1 VKQGWIEG
9 VLEKSLFR
17 ATMIDLGMEATGSDV
32 ENPWTTTVERPAA
45 RSEPLSQQKTI
56 ADVFDE
62 EGGSLLILGAPG
74 SGKTT
79 SLLGLARTLI
89 ARAERDPNLPVPV
102 VFPLSSW
109 TESRDALVRWMAS
122 ELAAKYQVPR
132 KIGQARLES
141 GRILPL
147 LDGLDEQVADTRAAC
162 VSAIN
167 EYVLQTGLT
176 GVVVCCGLKEYTGLP
191 NRLALNAA
199 VRLRELRD
207 DQVQDYL
214 TAGGDELGGLRV
226 ALQRDSALRI
236 DARLPLMLNLM
247 IQAYWGLST
256 ADIERE
262 GEESAAA
269 RRRNLMG
276 AYAREMFRRAS
287 LGRMN

>member
-1 VKQGWIEG
+1 
-9 VLEKSLFR
+9 
-17 ATMIDLGMEATGSDV
+17 
-32 ENPWTTTVERPAA
+32 
-45 RSEPLSQQKTI
+45 
-56 ADVFDE
+56 
-62 EGGSLLILGAPG
+62 
-74 SGKTT
+74 
-79 SLLGLARTLI
+79 
-89 ARAERDPNLPVPV
+89 
-102 VFPLSSW
+102 
-109 TESRDALVRWMAS
+109 
-122 ELAAKYQVPR
+122 
-132 KIGQARLES
+132 
-141 GRILPL
+141 
-147 LDGLDEQVADTRAAC
+147 
-162 VSAIN
+162 
-167 EYVLQTGLT
+167 
-176 GVVVCCGLKEYTGLP
+176 LP

-276 AYAREMFRRAS
+276 AYAQYLRQNGGEPDMS
-287 LGRMN
+287 